1 MRFSVNTQS
10 FYDDEYEKN
19 AIVVD
24 LPSDIEVINDEQ
36 YARFFNAI
44 NSTQVVYLVA
54 GEYTISQPRI
64 S

>member
-24 LPSDIEVINDEQ
+24 LPGNDS
-36 YARFFNAI
+36 NLL
-44 NSTQVVYLVA
+44 VVFYVQ
-54 GEYTISQPRI
+54 IMSNDFVM
-64 S
+64 